1 MADIISIG
9 NIYQLL
15 AFLIVAGLQ
24 IWTKRGVNKLAAD
37 QAQLRADME
46 ATRGTMFRRAK
57 PPNGHVVGSE
67 GHIATLAATIEG
79 ALKLAYLYG
88 KADGGKP
95 DAPYPQERIT
105 HAARQLAE
113 HAILGHE
120 LVSLEDFRAQP
131 ATVAKS

>member
-1 MADIISIG
+1 VADIISIG

-37 QAQLRADME
+37 QAQLRVDIETA
-46 ATRGTMFRRAK
+46 RGVMFRRVK
-57 PPNGHVVGSE
+57 PPNGHALGSE
-67 GHIATLAATIEG
+67 GHVASVAATIEA
-79 ALKLAYLYG
+79 ALKVAYLYG

-95 DAPYPQERIT
+95 DAAYPHERIA

-113 HAILGHE
+113 HAILGRE
-120 LVSLEDFRAQP
+120 PVSLEDFHAQP